1 MRYAIVRRYLR
12 SPRRA
17 TDDTGRRERLRR
29 RPSMEKA
36 LGGVKVLDLTQFEA
50 GTSCTEMLAW
60 LGADVI
66 KVEPPKMGEQGRWML
81 TEKPGVDSH
90 YFMLLNANK
99 RSITLNLKSDR
110 GREMFV
116 ELVKKVD
123 VLSENYSLGTLE
135 SWGLGYDRLREI
147 NPRLI
152 YLTIKGFGTYGP
164 YSKFKSFDM
173 IAQAAGGAMALTGTP
188 ETPPLKPGPT
198 IGDTGTGIHAACGV
212 LAAYI
217 QRQRSGKGQ
226 KVEVAMQE
234 AVFNF
239 VRVPMMDVHITHQPT
254 PRRGNRL
261 GSGAVGDIFKCAPGG
276 PNDYV
281 YMLCTSPEMWQSMCN
296 VIGHP
301 EVPED
306 PRFKERKD
314 RAKYIDELTAI
325 IEEWTGKR
333 TKHEVMKIMGEA
345 GVPCGAVL
353 DSVELLNDPHM
364 KERGM
369 VVTVDH
375 PVRGKFTMPGCPV
388 KLEDS
393 PAEVKSAPL
402 LGQHNAEVYGAML
415 GMTAGDLDQL
425 KQQGII

>member
-1 MRYAIVRRYLR
+1 
-12 SPRRA
+12 
-17 TDDTGRRERLRR
+17 
-29 RPSMEKA
+29 MEKA
-36 LGGVKVLDLTQFEA
+36 LAGVKVLDLTQFEA

-66 KVEPPKMGEQGRWML
+66 KIEPIKMGEQGRWLL

-99 RSITLNLKSDR
+99 RSITLNLKSER
-110 GREMFV
+110 GKEIFIEM
-116 ELVKKVD
+116 VKQVD
-123 VLSENYSLGTLE
+123 ILAENYSLGTLE
-135 SWGLGYDRLREI
+135 SWGLGFDRLREI
-147 NPRLI
+147 NPKLI

-173 IAQAAGGAMALTGTP
+173 IAQAAGGAMALTGFP
-188 ETPPLKPGPT
+188 GSPPLKPGPT

-217 QRQRSGKGQ
+217 QRQSTGKGQ

-239 VRVPMMDVHITHQPT
+239 VRVPMMETHITHKPVE
-254 PRRGNRL
+254 RRGNRL
-261 GSGAVGDIFKCAPGG
+261 GAGVVGDIFKCAPGG

-281 YMLCTSPEMWQSMCN
+281 YMLCTTPDMWQALCKT
-296 VIGHP
+296 IEHP

-314 RAKYIDELTAI
+314 RAEHADELTAI
-325 IEEWTGKR
+325 IEEWTSKR
-333 TKHEVMKIMGEA
+333 SKFDVMKAMGTA
-345 GVPCGAVL
+345 GVPCGAIQ

-364 KERGM
+364 IERGM

-393 PAEVKSAPL
+393 PADVKTAPL
-402 LGQHNAEVYGAML
+402 LGQHNGEVYGAML
-415 GMTAGDLDQL
+415 GLSGDDLERL
-425 KQQGII
+425 KQQGVI

>member
-1 MRYAIVRRYLR
+1 M
-12 SPRRA
+12 
-17 TDDTGRRERLRR
+17 D
-29 RPSMEKA
+29 KA
-36 LGGVKVLDLTQFEA
+36 LAGVKVLDLTQFEA

-66 KVEPPKMGEQGRWML
+66 KLEPPKMGEQGRWML

-99 RSITLNLKSDR
+99 RSITLNMKSER
-110 GREMFV
+110 GKQMFV
-116 ELVKKVD
+116 ELIKQVD

-164 YSKFKSFDM
+164 YSKYKSFDM
-173 IAQAAGGAMALTGTP
+173 IAQAAGGAMSLTGFP
-188 ETPPLKPGPT
+188 GSPPLKPGPT
-198 IGDTGTGIHAACGV
+198 IGDTGTGVHAACGV

-217 QRQRSGKGQ
+217 QRQRTGKGQ

-239 VRVPMMDVHITHQPT
+239 VRVPMMDVHITHKAT
-254 PRRGNRL
+254 ERRGNRL
-261 GSGAVGDIFKCAPGG
+261 GGGAVGDIYKCAPGG

-281 YMLCTSPEMWQSMCN
+281 YMLCTSPEMWQAMCT
-296 VIGHP
+296 VIGRP
-301 EVPED
+301 DVPED
-306 PRFKERKD
+306 PRFKDRKERANNIED
-314 RAKYIDELTAI
+314 LTHI
-325 IEEWTGKR
+325 IEEWTGKH
-333 TKHEVMKIMGEA
+333 TKHEVMKTFGEA

-369 VVTVDH
+369 VVTIDH

-402 LGQHNAEVYGAML
+402 LGQHNAEIYGVML
-415 GMTAGDLDQL
+415 GLEGADLDQL

>member
-1 MRYAIVRRYLR
+1 
-12 SPRRA
+12 
-17 TDDTGRRERLRR
+17 
-29 RPSMEKA
+29 MEKA
-36 LGGVKVLDLTQFEA
+36 LAGVKVLDLTQFEA

-66 KVEPPKMGEQGRWML
+66 KVEPPKMGEQGRWII
-81 TEKPGVDSH
+81 TEKPGVDSY

-99 RSITLNLKSDR
+99 RSITLNLKSER
-110 GREMFV
+110 GKEIFI
-116 ELVKKVD
+116 ELVKQVD
-123 VLSENYSLGTLE
+123 ILSENYSLGTLE

-152 YLTIKGFGTYGP
+152 YLTVKGFGTFGP
-164 YSKFKSFDM
+164 YSKYKSFDM
-173 IAQAAGGAMALTGTP
+173 IAQASGGAMSLTGFP
-188 ETPPLKPGPT
+188 GSPPLKPGPT

-217 QRQRSGKGQ
+217 QRQRTGKGQ

-239 VRVPMMDVHITHQPT
+239 VRVPMMETHITHKPAE
-254 PRRGNRL
+254 RRGNRL
-261 GSGAVGDIFKCAPGG
+261 GGGAVGDIFKCAPGG

-281 YMLCTSPEMWQSMCN
+281 YMLCTTPEMWQALCAA
-296 VIGHP
+296 IGRP
-301 EVPED
+301 DVPED
-306 PRFKERKD
+306 PRFKDRKERQE
-314 RAKYIDELTAI
+314 YIEELTQI

-333 TKHEVMKIMGEA
+333 TKHEVMQIMGEA
-345 GVPCGAVL
+345 GVPCGKIL

-369 VVTVDH
+369 VVTIDH

-388 KLEDS
+388 RLEDS

-402 LGQHNAEVYGAML
+402 LGQHNLEIYGEML
-415 GMTAGDLDQL
+415 GLKGGDLEQL
-425 KQQGII
+425 KQQGVI